1 VNTIRA
7 NLPIATF
14 AEFAS
19 SFSSISIVRFETQ
32 LQNQSIVSI
41 FVVFVNFNLIFAC
54 QACLKKLVNSGLL
67 IVGEKSSLSVAT
79 LLGSKVPEIRK
90 N

>member
-1 VNTIRA
+1 MRA

-14 AEFAS
+14 AEFAR

-32 LQNQSIVSI
+32 IQNQTIISV
-41 FVVFVNFNLIFAC
+41 FVVFVNLNLIFAC
-54 QACLKKLVNSGLL
+54 QACLKKLVNFRLL
-67 IVGEKSSLSVAT
+67 IVGASIGLCVAT